1 MRPRRSRGS
10 FSTSSTR
17 CRRTGAI
24 CSTPSMNRTAKR
36 PARYTD
42 LLAGIADK
50 GHAEEREQYVAANGS
65 VFLAGNL
72 VQPENIEKILNSL
85 SDYGVTAEQY
95 DAFGFSDYAKVKDIA
110 RTAVVN
116 YRANLEYRLA
126 NLKEGETVESVR
138 CCSGVS
144 EVDL

>member
-1 MRPRRSRGS
+1 MQEDGS
-10 FSTSSTR
+10 YMFDAFYESHGET
-17 CRRTGAI
+17 
-24 CSTPSMNRTAKR
+24 

-42 LLAGIADK
+42 LLAGIADE

-126 NLKEGETVESVR
+126 NLKEGETV
-138 CCSGVS
+138 
-144 EVDL
+144 DLYKRQ

>member
-1 MRPRRSRGS
+1 MSRQ
-10 FSTSSTR
+10 T
-17 CRRTGAI
+17 AP
-24 CSTPSMNRTAKR
+24 CSLP
-36 PARYTD
+36 
-42 LLAGIADK
+42 
-50 GHAEEREQYVAANGS
+50 
-65 VFLAGNL
+65 GNL